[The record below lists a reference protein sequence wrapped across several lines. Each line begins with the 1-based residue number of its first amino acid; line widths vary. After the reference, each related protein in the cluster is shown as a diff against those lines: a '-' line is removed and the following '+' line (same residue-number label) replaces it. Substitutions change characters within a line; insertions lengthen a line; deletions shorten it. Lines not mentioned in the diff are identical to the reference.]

1 MSDSYDG
8 VPRKIEWV
16 DDSNSLSS
24 SLKEQLLV
32 MTADRDAWREY
43 ASDLGFYRSWA
54 NTLAKALDNGDA
66 AKAYKLA
73 KDYKGKRGIDEF

>member
-16 DDSNSLSS
+16 DDSSSLSS
-24 SLKEQLLV
+24 SLKEQLLI

-66 AKAYKLA
+66 AKAYELA
-73 KDYKGKRGIDEF
+73 REYKGVRSKIEL

>member
-16 DDSNSLSS
+16 GDSPGIDNPY
-24 SLKEQLLV
+24 KEQLLV
-32 MTADRDAWREY
+32 MTADRDAWRDY

-54 NTLAKALDNGDA
+54 DTLARALNDGDA
-66 AKAYKLA
+66 VKAYELA
-73 KDYKGKRGIDEF
+73 QDYKGKRYTREF

>member
-1 MSDSYDG
+1 
-8 VPRKIEWV
+8 
-16 DDSNSLSS
+16 
-24 SLKEQLLV
+24 

-66 AKAYKLA
+66 AKAYELA
-73 KDYKGKRGIDEF
+73 REYKGVRSKIEL

>member
-16 DDSNSLSS
+16 KETPGIDNPY
-24 SLKEQLLV
+24 KEQLLV

-54 NTLAKALDNGDA
+54 DTLARALNDGDA
-66 AKAYKLA
+66 TKAYELA
-73 KDYKGKRGIDEF
+73 KDYKGKRHYDEC

>member
-8 VPRKIEWV
+8 VPRKIEWAN
-16 DDSNSLSS
+16 DGPSLNPY
-24 SLKEQLLV
+24 KEQLLV
-32 MTADRDAWREY
+32 MTADRDAWRNY

-66 AKAYKLA
+66 AKAYELA
-73 KDYKGKRGIDEF
+73 REYKGIRSKIEL

>member
-54 NTLAKALDNGDA
+54 DTLAKALNDGEA
-66 AKAYKLA
+66 VEAY
-73 KDYKGKRGIDEF
+73 

>member
-16 DDSNSLSS
+16 GDSPGIDNPY
-24 SLKEQLLV
+24 KEQLLV

-66 AKAYKLA
+66 AKAYELA
-73 KDYKGKRGIDEF
+73 REYKGVRSKIEL

>member
-16 DDSNSLSS
+16 GDLPSIDNPY
-24 SLKEQLLV
+24 KEQLLV

-54 NTLAKALDNGDA
+54 DTLARALNDGDA
-66 AKAYKLA
+66 VKAYELA
-73 KDYKGKRGIDEF
+73 QDYKGKRYTREF

>member
-8 VPRKIEWV
+8 LPRKIEWV
-16 DDSNSLSS
+16 DDANSATS

-54 NTLAKALDNGDA
+54 DTLARALSDGEA
-66 AKAYKLA
+66 VKAYELA
-73 KDYKGKRGIDEF
+73 QDYKGKRNKREF

>member
-16 DDSNSLSS
+16 KDTPGIDNPY
-24 SLKEQLLV
+24 KEQLLI

-54 NTLAKALDNGDA
+54 DTLARALNDGDA
-66 AKAYKLA
+66 TKAYELA
-73 KDYKGKRGIDEF
+73 KDYKGKRHYDEF

>member
-8 VPRKIEWV
+8 VPRKIEWA
-16 DDSNSLSS
+16 DDPATLHSTC
-24 SLKEQLLV
+24 KEQLLV

-54 NTLAKALDNGDA
+54 DTLARALNDGDA
-66 AKAYKLA
+66 TKAYELA
-73 KDYKGKRGIDEF
+73 KDYKGKRFYDEL

>member
-16 DDSNSLSS
+16 DDPTSLNS

-54 NTLAKALDNGDA
+54 DTLAKALNDGEA
-66 AKAYKLA
+66 VKAYELA
-73 KDYKGKRGIDEF
+73 LDYKGTRRTREF

>member
-54 NTLAKALDNGDA
+54 NTLARALDNNDA
-66 AKAYKLA
+66 AKAYELA
-73 KDYKGKRGIDEF
+73 REYKGMRAKIEL

>member
-54 NTLAKALDNGDA
+54 DTLARALNDGDA
-66 AKAYKLA
+66 TKAYELA
-73 KDYKGKRGIDEF
+73 KDYKGKRFYDEL

>member
-16 DDSNSLSS
+16 DDSSRLSS

-66 AKAYKLA
+66 AKAYELA
-73 KDYKGKRGIDEF
+73 REYKGVRRKIEL

>member
-16 DDSNSLSS
+16 GDLPGIDNPY
-24 SLKEQLLV
+24 KEQLLV

-43 ASDLGFYRSWA
+43 ASELGFYRSWA
-54 NTLAKALDNGDA
+54 DTLARALNDGDA
-66 AKAYKLA
+66 TKAYELA
-73 KDYKGKRGIDEF
+73 KDYKGKRFYDEL